1 MRITRGALTVLLIVG
16 GFFSFFLG
24 VTLEAT
30 ANTLRGCFFTGGGL
44 LAALLLVGAAV
55 AQVVQR

>member
-1 MRITRGALTVLLIVG
+1 LTVLLIVG